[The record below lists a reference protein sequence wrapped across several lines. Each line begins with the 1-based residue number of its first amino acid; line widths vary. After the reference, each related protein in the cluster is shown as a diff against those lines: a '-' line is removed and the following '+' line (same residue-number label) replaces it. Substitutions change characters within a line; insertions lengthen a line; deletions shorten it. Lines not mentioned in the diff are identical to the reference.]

1 MTLPP
6 ILVFAHLTIWEAS
19 RRKLLIAILV
29 LTLIIVVGSGWGFSK
44 LPDAGGPGG
53 APLSPVEVRVLASQ
67 LLIVV
72 AFLFAGVLA
81 LSSVL
86 VAAPAISAEV
96 ESNQVLALLA
106 RPVSRASYVLGKW
119 LGLAV
124 LIVGYAVVSG
134 VAELIA
140 VAVATG
146 YVPPQPLQL
155 IAAIAGEGLVLLT
168 LTTLLSTRL
177 AGMTGGIIALVMY
190 FIAWIGGIVEGVGR
204 GIDNQTLSTIGLVI
218 RLVLPTDALWRQAV
232 YAMEPAT
239 MLAGFRQSGA
249 LASAFPFAATDP
261 IPPAMVA
268 WVVLWVVALL
278 ALALWSFRRREL

>member
-1 MTLPP
+1 MRLPP
-6 ILVFAHLTIWEAS
+6 IFTFARLTIWEAS
-19 RRKLLIAILV
+19 RRRLLISILI
-29 LTLIIVVGSGWGFSK
+29 LTLVIVVGTGWGFAK
-44 LPDAGGPGG
+44 LPDVGGGG
-53 APLSPVEVRVLASQ
+53 TRMSPVEVRALASQ

-86 VAAPAISAEV
+86 VAAPAISSEV
-96 ESNQVLALLA
+96 ETNQVLALLA
-106 RPVSRASYVLGKW
+106 RPVSRTSYVMGKW
-119 LGLAV
+119 LGLAL

-134 VAELIA
+134 VLELIA
-140 VAVATG
+140 VAIATG

-168 LTTLLSTRL
+168 LATALSTRL

-190 FIAWIGGIVEGVGR
+190 FVAWIGGIVEGVGR
-204 GIDNQTLSTIGLVI
+204 GIGNPTLSTIGLVV
-218 RLVLPTDALWRQAV
+218 RLILPTDALWRQAV

-239 MLAGFRQSGA
+239 MLAGIRQSGA

-268 WVVLWVVALL
+268 WIVIWVVALL
-278 ALALWSFRRREL
+278 GLALWSFGRREL